1 MKYLLLLV
9 AVGTASATASTTASA
24 TAPGM
29 PPCSSSQGWS
39 LVGTIT
45 SSSGCPQDLVQL
57 TAGGKK
63 LCRKTANPGC
73 SSVFFPTNGVY
84 SEVCGRVY
92 GYQKDFPDAFFS
104 AAVSINQPYI
114 DGVSITHGHPRRH
127 IWTLAATTSLDFC
140 PCSSSPPVTVPSFV
154 GTDYFCDVSGSN
166 TYSGADRLWD
176 GVGCLKGAQHCCAAA
191 NWFYKD
197 LQLTTND
204 DIEFRVCTDQDSTI
218 EDVYIEDVE
227 IYVR

>member
-9 AVGTASATASTTASA
+9 AVATAH
-24 TAPGM
+24 GM
-29 PPCSSSQGWS
+29 APCSPSEGWK

-45 SSSGCPQDLVQL
+45 PTSCSPPDLVPL
-57 TAGGKK
+57 NVGNNMV

-73 SSVFFPTNGVY
+73 SSVIFPTGGFY

-92 GYQKDFPDAFFS
+92 GYQKGSPDAFS
-104 AAVSINQPYI
+104 GAAVSINQPYI

-140 PCSSSPPVTVPSFV
+140 PCSSNPPVTVPSFV

>member
-9 AVGTASATASTTASA
+9 AVATAHGM
-24 TAPGM
+24 APCN
-29 PPCSSSQGWS
+29 PSSQGWT

-45 SSSGCPQDLVQL
+45 PTSCSPPYLVPLSGTDVCQ
-57 TAGGKK
+57 
-63 LCRKTANPGC
+63 KTANPGC
-73 SSVFFPTNGVY
+73 SSVIFPIDGVTNGVTSY
-84 SEVCGRVY
+84 SEVCGRVH
-92 GYQKDFPDAFFS
+92 GYQTGTPDAFDTMCTTYT
-104 AAVSINQPYI
+104 IDQPYI
-114 DGVSITHGHPRRH
+114 DGVSITHGSSPRHH
-127 IWTLAATTSLDFC
+127 IWTLAATTSLASC
-140 PCSSSPPVTVPSFV
+140 PCGTNPTVTVPSFV
-154 GTDYFCDVSGSN
+154 GTDYFCDVSGN

-176 GVGCLKGAQHCCAAA
+176 GVGCLNGAQQCCDDA

-204 DIEFRVCTDQDSTI
+204 DIEFRVCTDQNSAI